1 VGTGWIVNRS
11 TPQRT
16 EYFCGIVAVQETII
30 MISDQARQ
38 RAGKSF
44 KQKERARDGRKAMT
58 EYEAQARTIREKTVR
73 LKSASIS

>member
-1 VGTGWIVNRS
+1 VNRS

-16 EYFCGIVAVQETII
+16 ECFCGIVAVQETII

-38 RAGKSF
+38 RTEKSF

-58 EYEAQARTIREKTVR
+58 EYEVQARTINSRKDRSFE
-73 LKSASIS
+73 SASIS